1 VEGTTTVPISWLLEG
16 SLTVV
21 MDCNKFTNYETTAN
35 QEIGETNLVII
46 HPDGHKNSVITGTN
60 IVPEFPYSI
69 SILLATLGAV
79 IVLARML
86 LIQQGKLARL
96 TSLNDYFQ
104 IKVFNKHKSIA
115 ARP

>member
-1 VEGTTTVPISWLLEG
+1 MEGTTIVPISGLLEG

-21 MDCNKFTNYETTAN
+21 TDCNEFTNYETTAN

-46 HPDGHKNSVITGTN
+46 HPDGHHDSVITGTN

-96 TSLNDYFQ
+96 TNRNNNIQ
-104 IKVFNKHKSIA
+104 IKVFSKAQIHCG
-115 ARP
+115 